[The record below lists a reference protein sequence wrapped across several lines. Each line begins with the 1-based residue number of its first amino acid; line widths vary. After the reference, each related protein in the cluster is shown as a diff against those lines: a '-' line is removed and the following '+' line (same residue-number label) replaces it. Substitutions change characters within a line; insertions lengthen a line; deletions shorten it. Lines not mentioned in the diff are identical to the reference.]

1 MKTSLI
7 CLILFSLCFAEQKQD
22 DSASD
27 SSHILLPKSIGP
39 TTQFQKSSRF
49 RMQEY
54 NYFLFGLSKK
64 SPTMEYK
71 NQVKILFSM
80 QFNFFNFTYDS
91 LQAIVKFKKTT
102 KNFNLYR
109 SLNIDVGYRQK
120 SFWNIYDDST
130 SRPMYDNNYSPSFY
144 ISWITYIK
152 KISLPI
158 SILAGYVH
166 ESNGGATFL
175 NPYCPTISRSWD
187 RIYLGASAGNLQV
200 NLVTFQLD
208 MWVPFG
214 LEENLDIYKHYGIGE
229 ITLYYQPFFEYQHS
243 LSNFG
248 LSIAWKIASE
258 NFNNAELS
266 LFFSPFQFAKNKILR
281 LFTPTF
287 YSQLYLGSGEN
298 LVDYQTRH
306 VSLRIGLA
314 TLF

>member
-1 MKTSLI
+1 MLRNNKTNLI
-7 CLILFSLCFAEQKQD
+7 CLILFSLCFAQEE
-22 DSASD
+22 DSIND
-27 SSHILLPKSIGP
+27 SLHAPRSIGP

-54 NYFLFGLSKK
+54 NYFIFGLSKK

-71 NQVKILFSM
+71 NEVKILLSM
-80 QFNFFNFTYDS
+80 QFNFFTFTYDS
-91 LQAIVKFKKTT
+91 LQVPVKFKKSI
-102 KNFNLYR
+102 KNINLYK
-109 SLNIDVGYRQK
+109 SLNFDLGYRQK
-120 SFWNIYDDST
+120 SFWNVYDDST

-175 NPYCPTISRSWD
+175 NPYCPAISRSWD
-187 RIYLGASAGNLQV
+187 RIYLGVSAGNLQI
-200 NLVTFQLD
+200 NSITAQLD
-208 MWVPFG
+208 MWVPLG
-214 LEENLDIYKHYGIGE
+214 LEENPEIYKYYGIGE
-229 ITLYYQPFFEYQHS
+229 ITLYYQPFFRYQYS

-248 LSIAWKIASE
+248 ISIAWKIASE
-258 NFNNAELS
+258 NLNNTELS

-281 LFTPTF
+281 LFTPTI
-287 YSQLYLGSGEN
+287 YSQLYIGSGEN
-298 LVDYQTRH
+298 LLDYQSRH
-306 VSLRIGLA
+306 TSFRIGLA